1 MADLLDD
8 RAAPRQTRANRGLHL
23 QLHQLLERVFLV
35 AHPPP
40 HRQALHAGPRP
51 ANPVL
56 EHVNRIALD
65 RVICRSSNRHVA
77 PYRDIHPV
85 AEPHNR
91 GSDCRRIKRL
101 IVERRDFLKYV
112 AASALAG
119 GCGRYLPGENVL
131 EIANLQP
138 PAAQVP
144 INQLMWRAIER
155 FRETHPEVHVEP
167 ASGGG
172 GGYQELMIR
181 VMEGHPPDIMSFAT
195 AETGLTY
202 AYVEQGHVLDITEHL
217 QRPSWDTPGKT
228 WLETLDPLYR
238 GPLTYKGRF
247 YAIPQNVIS
256 LQVYCNAELY
266 QRAGADLN
274 PQTWDQFLD
283 NCERL
288 KRAGI
293 VPITQD
299 GIHWYTSWWFDHLAQ
314 RILGADKV
322 RQAFRDPQR
331 QTPWTEPGFLQ
342 AARMIEYIRD
352 RGYFAEGFAG
362 LNHIES
368 ELLFWQGRAAT
379 VFVGSWFTSGR
390 TAVIGKDFPLY
401 AFRFPA
407 VQGGHGN
414 PHDLIGTVNTQSIP
428 TLARQPERAAEFLRL
443 VNSRWFQ
450 EQMVQQAQ
458 MISPLTGMPLPG
470 I

>member
-1 MADLLDD
+1 M
-8 RAAPRQTRANRGLHL
+8 
-23 QLHQLLERVFLV
+23 
-35 AHPPP
+35 
-40 HRQALHAGPRP
+40 
-51 ANPVL
+51 
-56 EHVNRIALD
+56 
-65 RVICRSSNRHVA
+65 
-77 PYRDIHPV
+77 
-85 AEPHNR
+85 
-91 GSDCRRIKRL
+91 
-101 IVERRDFLKYV
+101 ERRDFLKYM

-144 INQLMWRAIER
+144 INQVMWRAIER
-155 FRETHPEVHVEP
+155 FRETHPDVQVEP

-202 AYVEQGHVLDITEHL
+202 AYVEQGHVLDITEYL

-331 QTPWTEPGFLQ
+331 RTPWTEPGFLQ
-342 AARMIEYIRD
+342 AARMIEQMLD

-407 VQGGHGN
+407 VQDGRGN
-414 PHDLIGTVNTQSIP
+414 PRDLIGTVNTQSIP
-428 TLARQPERAAEFLRL
+428 ALARQPELAAEFLRL

-458 MISPLTGMPLPG
+458 MISPLVGMPLPG
-470 I
+470 IQQGLDQILAETEQFYSFSFGLEGAHPFLYRQYWNKWNQFMVARELSATQLVENLENIFTRYYGHIAA

>member
-1 MADLLDD
+1 M
-8 RAAPRQTRANRGLHL
+8 
-23 QLHQLLERVFLV
+23 
-35 AHPPP
+35 
-40 HRQALHAGPRP
+40 
-51 ANPVL
+51 
-56 EHVNRIALD
+56 
-65 RVICRSSNRHVA
+65 
-77 PYRDIHPV
+77 
-85 AEPHNR
+85 
-91 GSDCRRIKRL
+91 
-101 IVERRDFLKYV
+101 ERRDFLKYV

-155 FRETHPEVHVEP
+155 FRETHPEVQVEP

-228 WLETLDPLYR
+228 WLDTLDPLYR

-331 QTPWTEPGFLQ
+331 QHPV
-342 AARMIEYIRD
+342 D
-352 RGYFAEGFAG
+352 RTRV
-362 LNHIES
+362 S
-368 ELLFWQGRAAT
+368 PSR
-379 VFVGSWFTSGR
+379 
-390 TAVIGKDFPLY
+390 
-401 AFRFPA
+401 
-407 VQGGHGN
+407 
-414 PHDLIGTVNTQSIP
+414 PHDRTHAGSGVFRRGICWPQSHRVRAFV
-428 TLARQPERAAEFLRL
+428 LAGASGNRICR
-443 VNSRWFQ
+443 
-450 EQMVQQAQ
+450 
-458 MISPLTGMPLPG
+458 
-470 I
+470 

>member
-1 MADLLDD
+1 M
-8 RAAPRQTRANRGLHL
+8 
-23 QLHQLLERVFLV
+23 
-35 AHPPP
+35 
-40 HRQALHAGPRP
+40 
-51 ANPVL
+51 
-56 EHVNRIALD
+56 
-65 RVICRSSNRHVA
+65 
-77 PYRDIHPV
+77 
-85 AEPHNR
+85 
-91 GSDCRRIKRL
+91 
-101 IVERRDFLKYV
+101 ERRDFLKYV
-112 AASALAG
+112 AASAFAG
-119 GCGRYLPGENVL
+119 GCGRYLPEENVL

-144 INQLMWRAIER
+144 INQLMWQAVER
-155 FRETHPEVHVEP
+155 FRETHPEVQVEP

-228 WLETLDPLYR
+228 WLETIDPLYR
-238 GPLTYKGRF
+238 GPLTYKGRY

-274 PQTWDQFLD
+274 PQTWEQFID

-331 QTPWTEPGFLQ
+331 RTPWTEPGFLQ
-342 AARMIEYIRD
+342 AARMIEQMLD

-407 VQGGHGN
+407 VQGGRGN

-428 TLARQPERAAEFLRL
+428 ALSRQPERAAEFLRL

-470 I
+470 IQQGLDQILAETKQFYSFSFGLEGAHPFLYRQYWNEWNQFMVARELSAPQLVENLENIFTRYYGHIAT

>member
-1 MADLLDD
+1 M
-8 RAAPRQTRANRGLHL
+8 
-23 QLHQLLERVFLV
+23 
-35 AHPPP
+35 
-40 HRQALHAGPRP
+40 
-51 ANPVL
+51 
-56 EHVNRIALD
+56 
-65 RVICRSSNRHVA
+65 
-77 PYRDIHPV
+77 
-85 AEPHNR
+85 
-91 GSDCRRIKRL
+91 
-101 IVERRDFLKYV
+101 ERRDFLKYV

-144 INQLMWRAIER
+144 INQVMWRAVER
-155 FRETHPEVHVEP
+155 FREAYPDVQVEP

-217 QRPSWDTPGKT
+217 QRPSWDTPGNT
-228 WLETLDPLYR
+228 WLETIDPLYR
-238 GPLTYKGRF
+238 GPLMYKGRF

-331 QTPWTEPGFLQ
+331 RTPWTESGFLQ
-342 AARMIEYIRD
+342 AARMIEQMLD

-368 ELLFWQGRAAT
+368 ELLFWQRRAAT

-407 VQGGHGN
+407 VQDGRGN

-428 TLARQPERAAEFLRL
+428 ALARQPELAAGISALGQQPLVPRTDGTTGPDDQPACRYAAARYPTRLRSDSRRDRAVLLIFLWARRGTSVL
-443 VNSRWFQ
+443 
-450 EQMVQQAQ
+450 
-458 MISPLTGMPLPG
+458 ISPILERVEPVHGGARTISHPTRGKSRKYLYPLLRAYRELADRATA
-470 I
+470 ILN